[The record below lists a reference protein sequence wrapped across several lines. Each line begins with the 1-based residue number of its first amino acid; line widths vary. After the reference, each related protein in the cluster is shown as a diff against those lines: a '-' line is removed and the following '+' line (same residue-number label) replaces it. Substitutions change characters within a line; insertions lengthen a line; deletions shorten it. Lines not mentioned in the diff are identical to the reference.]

1 VLSLATGGDDVLMRK
16 YVTMYLDSAGSQ
28 IAEIVEGFRK
38 REMEQVHGRVHQLKA
53 HLKMMGMS
61 LTAEIAEEIEAR
73 LTNGD
78 PGNVLPDLIQQL
90 ARDCQHSL
98 EELQRYVDTA

>member
-1 VLSLATGGDDVLMRK
+1 
-16 YVTMYLDSAGSQ
+16 
-28 IAEIVEGFRK
+28 
-38 REMEQVHGRVHQLKA
+38 
-53 HLKMMGMS
+53 MMGMS